1 MQKLINQKNKFLEK
15 LKLEPVKPL
24 VSISSTSERKTER
37 PVVSR
42 TRWTCHNKQ
51 ERKKN
56 GGGGGISYYIEA
68 NIPEKNFWV
77 SDKKQIQVSCGGEE

>member
-1 MQKLINQKNKFLEK
+1 LS
-15 LKLEPVKPL
+15 LEPGEHATTNKKGK
-24 VSISSTSERKTER
+24 KT
-37 PVVSR
+37 
-42 TRWTCHNKQ
+42 
-51 ERKKN
+51 